1 MASAA
6 VVDRPAGGGWRLVVL
21 SMAAVAGPVVGLAG
35 VAWLGG
41 HRWAEAVSLSA
52 GWAVPIAVMV
62 AGVTG
67 LALLPTHV
75 SSLACGYVLGVTAG
89 LPAAWAGVVGG
100 AAVGWAI
107 ASRLEPEALRRAIER
122 RRLGRRLAAAMLE
135 AGPGRATLAVAL
147 ARLPPQVPFALGNVL
162 AASLRLPLR
171 PMLIG
176 TAIGMAPRVGLVVW
190 LGAELSAWDPAAAP
204 PMSLFL
210 SLAAAVLGLGGL
222 GVWAGVAMRRP
233 AA

>member
-1 MASAA
+1 
-6 VVDRPAGGGWRLVVL
+6 
-21 SMAAVAGPVVGLAG
+21 
-35 VAWLGG
+35 
-41 HRWAEAVSLSA
+41 
-52 GWAVPIAVMV
+52 
-62 AGVTG
+62 
-67 LALLPTHV
+67 
-75 SSLACGYVLGVTAG
+75 
-89 LPAAWAGVVGG
+89 
-100 AAVGWAI
+100 
-107 ASRLEPEALRRAIER
+107 
-122 RRLGRRLAAAMLE
+122 
-135 AGPGRATLAVAL
+135 VAL